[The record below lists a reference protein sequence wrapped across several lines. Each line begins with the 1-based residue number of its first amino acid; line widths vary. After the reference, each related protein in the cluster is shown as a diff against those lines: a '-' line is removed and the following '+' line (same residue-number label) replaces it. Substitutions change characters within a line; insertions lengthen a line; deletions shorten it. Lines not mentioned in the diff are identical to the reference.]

1 MTTEPI
7 PRTLYRR
14 PSSPKSSFLLCLP
27 DGKCWCLSP
36 VWSLPKQE
44 NPPTWTP
51 TPADVEMWQIVAS
64 NLTDEEIASLDSPEG
79 REERVSALVAS
90 RTLGAPS
97 ASAEADHG
105 ALDLTDDE
113 ILRLCRA
120 EDLTTTIAEIKAAR
134 CLQEARALE
143 GRSTLYLTPREPAV
157 LHESGNLWILY
168 AAGSELSPPRPVPSE
183 WIEIAQDL
191 TSAEVASL
199 IDPDKRFLSI
209 FKILSAR
216 KPAPGCD
223 EAEVERWRKAAER
236 AEADRQEWQALCL
249 SHEGAIERLTRERDA
264 ARESLS
270 ATSSALR
277 LARAEADEAHRRADA
292 AEPEVE
298 RLRGIVVALAARLA
312 GL

>member
-97 ASAEADHG
+97 ASPHPTPRTLYTHPDKCAMVCLGDGSGWLVPDQPRTVGGWEIFPGDMEG
-105 ALDLTDDE
+105 RSPALFGLTDDE

-134 CLQEARALE
+134 CLQEAEARRVAAKAAKAA
-143 GRSTLYLTPREPAV
+143 EPA
-157 LHESGNLWILY
+157 
-168 AAGSELSPPRPVPSE
+168 A
-183 WIEIAQDL
+183 
-191 TSAEVASL
+191 
-199 IDPDKRFLSI
+199 
-209 FKILSAR
+209 AR
-216 KPAPGCD
+216 KPTPDGCD

-236 AEADRQEWQALCL
+236 AEIDRREWQALAL
-249 SHEGAIERLTRERDA
+249 NHEGAIERLTRDLAE
-264 ARESLS
+264 ARE
-270 ATSSALR
+270 TRDRALY
-277 LARAEADEAHRRADA
+277 AERAAGSRADA
-292 AEPEVE
+292 AEAEVE
-298 RLRGIVVALAARLA
+298 RLRQVIVGLAAKIA
-312 GL
+312 GVRWLTAENPDPR

>member
-1 MTTEPI
+1 MTIEPI
-7 PRTLYRR
+7 PRTLYTH
-14 PSSPKSSFLLCLP
+14 PYKSAIVCLP
-27 DGKCWCLSP
+27 DGSGWLVP
-36 VWSLPKQE
+36 APSLP
-44 NPPTWTP
+44 
-51 TPADVEMWQIVAS
+51 S
-64 NLTDEEIASLDSPEG
+64 TDGGWKIFPGDMEG
-79 REERVSALVAS
+79 RSPALF
-90 RTLGAPS
+90 
-97 ASAEADHG
+97 
-105 ALDLTDDE
+105 DLTDDE

-120 EDLTTTIAEIKAAR
+120 EDLAATIAEIKAAR

-199 IDPDKRFLSI
+199 VDPDKRFLSI

-216 KPAPGCD
+216 KPAPGGCD

>member
-1 MTTEPI
+1 MTFKPL
-7 PRTLYRR
+7 PRALYTTG
-14 PSSPKSSFLLCLP
+14 SSDPEWMICLP
-27 DGKCWCLSP
+27 DGRCWDLYEGMDMLRGGWDWHPDCTAARVEIARDLSD
-36 VWSLPKQE
+36 
-44 NPPTWTP
+44 
-51 TPADVEMWQIVAS
+51 A
-64 NLTDEEIASLDSPEG
+64 EIASLAASDTRPG
-79 REERVSALVAS
+79 AVAAIISA
-90 RTLGAPS
+90 RRPCK
-97 ASAEADHG
+97 AE
-105 ALDLTDDE
+105 
-113 ILRLCRA
+113 
-120 EDLTTTIAEIKAAR
+120 
-134 CLQEARALE
+134 RALE

-168 AAGSELSPPRPVPSE
+168 ATGSELSPPRPVPSE

-199 IDPDKRFLSI
+199 VDPDKRFLSI

-216 KPAPGCD
+216 KPAPGGCD
-223 EAEVERWRKAAER
+223 EAEVERWRTAAER

>member
-1 MTTEPI
+1 MTTKPI
-7 PRTLYRR
+7 PRTLYTHPDKRAMVCLGDGSGWLVPNR
-14 PSSPKSSFLLCLP
+14 AGLVGGWKIESYAMKGRSP
-27 DGKCWCLSP
+27 
-36 VWSLPKQE
+36 
-44 NPPTWTP
+44 
-51 TPADVEMWQIVAS
+51 
-64 NLTDEEIASLDSPEG
+64 
-79 REERVSALVAS
+79 ALF
-90 RTLGAPS
+90 
-97 ASAEADHG
+97 
-105 ALDLTDDE
+105 DLTDDE

-120 EDLTTTIAEIKAAR
+120 EDLAATIAEIKAAR
-134 CLQEARALE
+134 CLQEAEARRAAKAAKAAE
-143 GRSTLYLTPREPAV
+143 PAADKAAPAPKGRSTLYLTPREPAV
-157 LHESGNLWILY
+157 LHESGTLWILY
-168 AAGSELSPPRPVPSE
+168 ATGSELSPPRPVPSE

-199 IDPDKRFLSI
+199 VDPDKRLLAI

-216 KPAPGCD
+216 KPAPEGCD

>member
-134 CLQEARALE
+134 CLQEAEARRVAAKAAKAA
-143 GRSTLYLTPREPAV
+143 EPA
-157 LHESGNLWILY
+157 
-168 AAGSELSPPRPVPSE
+168 A
-183 WIEIAQDL
+183 
-191 TSAEVASL
+191 
-199 IDPDKRFLSI
+199 
-209 FKILSAR
+209 AR
-216 KPAPGCD
+216 KPTPDGCD

-236 AEADRQEWQALCL
+236 AEIDRREWQALAL
-249 SHEGAIERLTRERDA
+249 NHEGAIERLTRDLAE
-264 ARESLS
+264 ARE
-270 ATSSALR
+270 TRDRALY
-277 LARAEADEAHRRADA
+277 AERAAGSRADA
-292 AEPEVE
+292 AEAEVE
-298 RLRGIVVALAARLA
+298 RLRQVIVGLAAKIA
-312 GL
+312 GVRWLTAENPDPR